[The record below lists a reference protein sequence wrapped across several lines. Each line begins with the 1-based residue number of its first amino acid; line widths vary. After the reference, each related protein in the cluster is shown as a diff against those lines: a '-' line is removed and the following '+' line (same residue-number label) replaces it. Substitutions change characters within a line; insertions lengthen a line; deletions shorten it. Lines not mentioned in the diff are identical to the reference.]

1 MAIDGMAKADL
12 RKALTDRIVSE
23 VDDPDEWARAL
34 RAVAERLDLNLARI
48 AWMVPTLDG
57 RAFAVIEEAA
67 VQGRPAERIRAA
79 IQEAL

>member
-1 MAIDGMAKADL
+1 MLDGKTKADL
-12 RKALTDRIVSE
+12 RTVLTGAIIAG

-57 RAFAVIEEAA
+57 RAFAVIEEAS
-67 VQGRPAERIRAA
+67 VQGRSAEQIRAA
-79 IQEAL
+79 IREAL